1 MRIDA
6 EIIGFRDTM
15 ADINGF
21 VARSATFAMRETT
34 PETLSELRRQVTD
47 AGMGTRLANTW
58 RGGSYPVGARV
69 SVNPGGYIWSNAPL
83 IIDAFVRGATIRPVN
98 GGNYQ
103 WIPTKDTPRSR
114 ARVSRRGH
122 NMRGGAMSPE
132 EVEARFN
139 TKFQYRKGRNGTV
152 LAFIDVLAG
161 KRRNGS
167 DYRPATKRRVAQGR
181 ATKLVLMFVLRRVV
195 HLPKALDLE
204 APAKRWADRYAAEF
218 TRRLET

>member
-6 EIIGFRDTM
+6 EIIGFRDTI

-58 RGGSYPVGARV
+58 RGGSYPVGSRV

-114 ARVSRRGH
+114 ARVSRRGR

-132 EVEARFN
+132 EVEARFH

-161 KRRNGS
+161 KRRDGS
-167 DYRPATKRRVAQGR
+167 NFRPATKRRVAQGR

-195 HLPKALDLE
+195 HLPKALDL
-204 APAKRWADRYAAEF
+204 
-218 TRRLET
+218 

>member
-34 PETLSELRRQVTD
+34 PETLSDLRRQITD

-83 IIDAFVRGATIRPVN
+83 IIDAFARGATIRPVN
-98 GGNYQ
+98 GANFQ
-103 WIPTKDTPRSR
+103 WIPTKNVPRAR
-114 ARVSRRGH
+114 GRVSRGGR
-122 NMRGGAMSPE
+122 NMRGGAMTPE
-132 EVEARFN
+132 EVENRFN
-139 TKFQYRKGRNGTV
+139 TDFEYRPGKAGTV
-152 LAFIDVLAG
+152 LAFIDVVRAKNMRGYRAATAG
-161 KRRNGS
+161 RQRQG
-167 DYRPATKRRVAQGR
+167 RVA
-181 ATKLVLMFVLRRVV
+181 KPVLMFVLRKFVRM
-195 HLPKALDLE
+195 PKAVDLDR
-204 APAKRWADRYAAEF
+204 PAQRWADRYAAEF
-218 TRRLET
+218 TRRLER